1 MTETEKTIASLTER
15 QEPLT
20 ISVKDFMAG
29 VGSVFYGVT
38 QILQSITPA
47 VALAIA
53 KDAVGKEGDES
64 NGGQNQTAGPTDH
77 DDAAVTAGDGG
88 AGGEQPA
95 VEDDEA
101 EAASEAPDAEQD
113 AVLETEP
120 EPPVEPPVE
129 SPIES
134 PVESPAES
142 PKKRKAAK
150 RAEKPAETTTVT
162 VDDITKIIVSKIKQS
177 PSNNAKIG
185 ALLKSYGVEK
195 ISSLPASKYEAFLT
209 DISQI

>member
-95 VEDDEA
+95 VEKDA
-101 EAASEAPDAEQD
+101 PKASD
-113 AVLETEP
+113 AVERAAEP
-120 EPPVEPPVE
+120 EPEPQPEPP
-129 SPIES
+129 
-134 PVESPAES
+134 AEP
-142 PKKRKAAK
+142 PKKRKASK
-150 RAEKPAETTTVT
+150 KAEAPADTPATTVT
-162 VDDITKIIVSKIKQS
+162 VDDITKIIVSKIKQN
-177 PSNNAKIG
+177 PGNNAKIG

-195 ISSLPASKYEAFLT
+195 ISGLPASKYEAFLT